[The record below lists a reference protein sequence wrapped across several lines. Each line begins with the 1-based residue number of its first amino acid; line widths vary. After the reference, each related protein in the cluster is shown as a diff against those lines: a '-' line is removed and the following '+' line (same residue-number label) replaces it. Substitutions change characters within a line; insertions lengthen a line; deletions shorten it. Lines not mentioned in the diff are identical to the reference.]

1 MKIVD
6 INNKLYIVS
15 ETKYKEIKAIRKE
28 YINSIGNNDKDKYN
42 EIK

>member
-15 ETKYKEIKAIRKE
+15 ETKYKEIKLFVKNIL
-28 YINSIGNNDKDKYN
+28 IV
-42 EIK
+42 

>member
-15 ETKYKEIKAIRKE
+15 ETKYIKKLKLFVKNIL
-28 YINSIGNNDKDKYN
+28 IV
-42 EIK
+42 

>member
-15 ETKYKEIKAIRKE
+15 ETNIKKLKLFVKNIL
-28 YINSIGNNDKDKYN
+28 IV
-42 EIK
+42 

>member
-15 ETKYKEIKAIRKE
+15 ETKYKEIKAIRKD
-28 YINSIGNNDKDKYN
+28 ILIV
-42 EIK
+42 